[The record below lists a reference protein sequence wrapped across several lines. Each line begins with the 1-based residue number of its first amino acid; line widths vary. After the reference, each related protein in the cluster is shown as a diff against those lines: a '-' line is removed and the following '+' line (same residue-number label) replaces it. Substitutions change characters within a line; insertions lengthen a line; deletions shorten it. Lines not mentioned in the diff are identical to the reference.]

1 MTELHSGHIGIVR
14 MKAVARSYVWW
25 PKIDEAIEEV
35 CKACYGCRRVQ
46 NAPSAAPVHPWNFP
60 PKAWHRLHIDFAGPF
75 HHAMFLIVVDAY
87 SKWPEIFEMRS
98 TTSTATI
105 NTLRTPFAR
114 QGIPAELVWDYR
126 SQFRSEEF
134 RQFMESNAIRH
145 ITSSP
150 FHPRTNGQAERF
162 VQSFKK
168 AIKSASRDSA
178 CINKKLNSFLCK
190 YRITP
195 QGTTNESPSIL
206 MYGRNIRTRLDIMK
220 PDLTTTVMNRQYGT
234 KAKHCGSVVREFS
247 SGDAVNTRDYRA
259 NSEKWANGRIHSQTG
274 PLSYKVDVG
283 GTLWRRHV
291 DQIVRTSEN
300 QPSHPTGTVTSDVPV
315 TYDIPL
321 VPSSRVSDAVSEAKS
336 PVPSVTEP
344 RRNPPRNRKKPDRLN
359 L

>member
-1 MTELHSGHIGIVR
+1 
-14 MKAVARSYVWW
+14 
-25 PKIDEAIEEV
+25 
-35 CKACYGCRRVQ
+35 
-46 NAPSAAPVHPWNFP
+46 
-60 PKAWHRLHIDFAGPF
+60 
-75 HHAMFLIVVDAY
+75 
-87 SKWPEIFEMRS
+87 
-98 TTSTATI
+98 
-105 NTLRTPFAR
+105 
-114 QGIPAELVWDYR
+114 
-126 SQFRSEEF
+126 
-134 RQFMESNAIRH
+134 
-145 ITSSP
+145 
-150 FHPRTNGQAERF
+150 
-162 VQSFKK
+162 
-168 AIKSASRDSA
+168 
-178 CINKKLNSFLCK
+178 
-190 YRITP
+190 
-195 QGTTNESPSIL
+195 

-220 PDLTTTVMNRQYGT
+220 PDLSTTVMNRQYST

-344 RRNPPRNRKKPDRLN
+344 RRNPPRNGKKPDRLN